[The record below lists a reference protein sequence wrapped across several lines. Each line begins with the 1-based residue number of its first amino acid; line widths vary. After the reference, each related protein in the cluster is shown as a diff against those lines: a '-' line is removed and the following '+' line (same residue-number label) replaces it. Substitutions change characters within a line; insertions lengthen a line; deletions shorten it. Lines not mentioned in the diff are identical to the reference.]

1 MTDTTLQTALTRRRL
16 LCGCA
21 GLMAAGVLG
30 ACSRSGS
37 AGTALAPVEAD
48 AKTSCALDGMLLAD
62 YPGPKGQLRYKDSE
76 QTVWFCDAT
85 ELLSTLIAPEQV
97 RPVAAAWVQDMA
109 QADWERPVGHW
120 IAAQTA
126 TFVLGS
132 RKHGS
137 MGPTSPASPTSPTP
151 RPLRPRTAARCW
163 PSPRSRPRTWTCRAA
178 CATTAACDAHP
189 PPPAGRRRAGRLRR
203 HGRRRLGAA

>member
-1 MTDTTLQTALTRRRL
+1 MTESTLQTALTRRRL

-21 GLMAAGVLG
+21 GLVAAGLG
-30 ACSRSGS
+30 ACGRGGS
-37 AGTALAPVEAD
+37 AGTGLAPVEAD

-62 YPGPKGQLRYKDSE
+62 YPGPKGQLRYQDSD

-97 RPVAAAWVQDMA
+97 RAVAAAWVQDMA

-120 IAAQTA
+120 IAAQSA

-137 MGPTSPASPTSPTP
+137 MGPTSAGFADPADAQ
-151 RPLRPRTAARCW
+151 RFAEKNGGKVLAFAAIKAEDVDLSGGVRH
-163 PSPRSRPRTWTCRAA
+163 
-178 CATTAACDAHP
+178 D
-189 PPPAGRRRAGRLRR
+189 GRM
-203 HGRRRLGAA
+203 

>member
-1 MTDTTLQTALTRRRL
+1 MTESTLQTALTRRRL

-21 GLMAAGVLG
+21 GLIAAGLLG
-30 ACSRSGS
+30 ACSRGSS
-37 AGTALAPVEAD
+37 AGAALAPIEAD

-120 IAAQTA
+120 IDARTA

-137 MGPTSPASPTSPTP
+137 MGPTSAGFANVADAQ
-151 RPLRPRTAARCW
+151 RFADKNGGKLLAFAAIKAEDVDLSGGVRH
-163 PSPRSRPRTWTCRAA
+163 
-178 CATTAACDAHP
+178 D
-189 PPPAGRRRAGRLRR
+189 GRM
-203 HGRRRLGAA
+203 